1 MTDTHG
7 LLLEV
12 RDEIT
17 RIHYTEVKPHGLM
30 YHEPG
35 ARPNLCTSCALIA
48 RIDAALAQQAPA
60 EQRQEPVAWALHP
73 DCINELQQESIARL
87 VKRCKQAHYVD
98 VHIRINGKW
107 EVEQADWIKHLI
119 ARPPSPAQNA
129 GAATRTTTEAP
140 NAAEAQTETRKP

>member
-60 EQRQEPVAWALHP
+60 EQAGWKLVPVRALVRLGCTMELLAGNNNPDTHRGWAQEIREILAASPVA
-73 DCINELQQESIARL
+73 
-87 VKRCKQAHYVD
+87 
-98 VHIRINGKW
+98 
-107 EVEQADWIKHLI
+107 
-119 ARPPSPAQNA
+119 PP
-129 GAATRTTTEAP
+129 
-140 NAAEAQTETRKP
+140 ETKA